1 MEDGKINLLLVVHDE
16 LQKLKHVMM
25 NEFKRLRQVMSCQV
39 KITETININGDKDL
53 AVQGCSCFASSPRNN
68 ELFKEPID
76 VSHDEALIAQFWIWN
91 VAHKTHWH
99 VNSDPTRP
107 IQSHEPLTPTPKKLS
122 QDEPVSGKPPPLRD
136 KNLEDKVLW
145 RVEY

>member
-1 MEDGKINLLLVVHDE
+1 
-16 LQKLKHVMM
+16 MM

-39 KITETININGDKDL
+39 KITETIKINGDKDL

-99 VNSDPTRP
+99 ANSDPTRP